1 MEMNLFSTAGEV
13 IAKIM
18 VPDPNPGILVWCG
31 LYFHLVNGR
40 YVQATVWH
48 HIRTSYCAR

>member
-1 MEMNLFSTAGEV
+1 MIVNLFSESGEHV
-13 IAKIM
+13 TTIKLPEPM
-18 VPDPNPGILVWCG
+18 PGIVVWQG

-48 HIRTSYCAR
+48 HIG